1 MAVNLVDYDV
11 LEKGKTDYANQ
22 AQSILDII
30 SKINSMNNELMN
42 GWQNNTAQAFVE
54 RIKTDHIP
62 KLQKASAALQEVSDY
77 IKTYLSN
84 KQQEDIQGAH
94 GVSGR

>member
-30 SKINSMNNELMN
+30 SKINSMNND
-42 GWQNNTAQAFVE
+42 TAQAFVE